1 MITKNKTY
9 TFEEIR
15 DEFDKAKI
23 KTLKE
28 SLDIVGKEINDPL
41 MSLTQGMITTLALST
56 LEHTLF
62 NDEGDE

>member
-41 MSLTQGMITTLALST
+41 MSLTQGMITTLTLST